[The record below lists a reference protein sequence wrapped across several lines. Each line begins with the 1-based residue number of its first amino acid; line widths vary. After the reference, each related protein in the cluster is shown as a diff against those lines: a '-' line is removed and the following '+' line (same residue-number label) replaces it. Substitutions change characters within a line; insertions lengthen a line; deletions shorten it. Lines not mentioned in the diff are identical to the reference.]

1 MDSAYHARLAATGME
16 PTASRSNWSTALF
29 PTLEHLQLREA
40 RFRLVAQAVQAAQAP
55 HLRVRL
61 QLRVVLPTEV
71 PMQEAQVLLT
81 EAQRLVLELRLEEQL
96 EVHPQVEQNQQA
108 VQLRPQMLVRQQQL
122 NTPTYVESITF
133 ELISMNQ
140 GILF

>member
-1 MDSAYHARLAATGME
+1 
-16 PTASRSNWSTALF
+16 
-29 PTLEHLQLREA
+29 
-40 RFRLVAQAVQAAQAP
+40 
-55 HLRVRL
+55 
-61 QLRVVLPTEV
+61 
-71 PMQEAQVLLT
+71 MQEAQVLLR

-108 VQLRPQMLVRQQQL
+108 VQLRQVPPMLVRQQQL